1 MRCLTLAGALARLRA
16 EVVFLCGAG
25 ARQTVPALDRSGYRI
40 IDVSSDPSQAV
51 AKIRDCWPQAADA
64 VVVDSYAISN
74 ADERILRTAARNL
87 VVIDDLADRPHDCDI
102 LLNQNYGRVAADYAG
117 LVPEAATV
125 LAGANFALLRA
136 EFAAYRSAAL
146 ARRRAGGPVQRI
158 LVSLG
163 LSDVADVTHRI
174 VRVVL
179 AAVEGAA
186 IDVVVGAGAKSDTL
200 HQLAVQEPNVHIHVD
215 PPSMVDLMVDADL
228 AIGAAGS
235 TTWERCC
242 VGLPTLIA
250 VLADN
255 QREIAHELAEAGVV
269 LSFHI
274 GPNLESTL
282 RDQLIGLVGSAERR
296 REISRRAAKIVD
308 GAGAQRVAEAIAAAC
323 RGGDGGLA
331 IRNSGEPA

>member
-1 MRCLTLAGALARLRA
+1 MRCLTLAGALAQLQA
-16 EVVFLCGAG
+16 EVVFLCEAG

-40 IDVSSDPSQAV
+40 IDVSSDPSQTV

-74 ADERILRTAARNL
+74 ADERILRTAAHKL
-87 VVIDDLADRPHDCDI
+87 VVIDDLADRPHDCNI
-102 LLNQNYGRVAADYAG
+102 LLDQNYGRVAADYAG
-117 LVPEAATV
+117 LVPEGTTV
-125 LAGANFALLRA
+125 LAGADFALLRE
-136 EFAAYRSAAL
+136 EFAAHRNAAL

-158 LVSLG
+158 LISLG

-186 IDVVVGAGAKSDTL
+186 IDVVLGAGARSDAL
-200 HQLAVQEPNVHIHVD
+200 SQLAAQEPNLHIHVD
-215 PPSMVDLMVDADL
+215 PQNMVDLMVAADL

-242 VGLPTLIA
+242 VGLPTVIA

-255 QREIAHELAEAGVV
+255 QRKIAQELTKAGVV
-269 LSFHI
+269 LSFDV
-274 GPNLESTL
+274 GADLQATL
-282 RDQLIGLVGSAERR
+282 SAQVIDLTASAERR
-296 REISRRAAKIVD
+296 RDISRRAADIVD
-308 GAGAQRVAEAIAAAC
+308 GAGAQRVADVIAIAC
-323 RGGDGGLA
+323 RDEGRGKASPAPGGSA
-331 IRNSGEPA
+331 